1 MRLETNEYMC
11 DFNKIR
17 HKIHEFGLTKSGK
30 NMPNP
35 AYIRNEEGFETIDFR
50 FLVRWHTL
58 NPETQ
63 EPDTWPVYEDLKV
76 FIFSDESRMNIW
88 ILRNGKHIKEQQMH
102 RCFIDFDK
110 DGNITEVSASSL
122 NNYGEELEPN
132 RPCDQL
138 IKFIETL
145 SNIKREGEL

>member
-1 MRLETNEYMC
+1 MKSETNDYVC
-11 DFNKIR
+11 DFDRIYRMIR
-17 HKIHEFGLTKSGK
+17 EFGLTKSGK
-30 NMPNP
+30 DMPNP

-88 ILRNGKHIKEQQMH
+88 ILRNGKHIKDQKMH
-102 RCFIDFDK
+102 RYFIDFDK
-110 DGNITEVSASSL
+110 DGNITDVSASSL
-122 NNYGEELEPN
+122 NDYGEKLEPN

-138 IKFIETL
+138 IRFIGAL
-145 SNIKREGEL
+145 YNK